1 MTFRPCRLPR
11 GASAERGS
19 VTAET
24 AAVLPALMIVLAAG
38 LWAIQSVAVQLEC
51 VDAARSAARAAAR
64 GEPVDEVRAVARQA
78 TSANAQVD
86 ITRDSETTKV
96 QIAVQVRPAW
106 GSAFPPVR
114 VSASAVAD
122 TEP

>member
-1 MTFRPCRLPR
+1 
-11 GASAERGS
+11 
-19 VTAET
+19 
-24 AAVLPALMIVLAAG
+24 MIVLAAG